1 MANINANWARIWQVI
16 EMSGMTINA
25 FAHHIGL
32 LRSET
37 LYQIKNGKNGISRNV
52 ADCIVDKFPQISKPW
67 LLTGYGSM
75 YAGDDDNCAM
85 QIPFYNCDL
94 RTVPEVVGVRKPDSY
109 MFVPQIRSADFAI
122 RYCSDDM
129 EPSIADGTILFLK
142 KIEPESMILGN
153 EYVIIGQKLVTLRK
167 VRSTSD
173 DAVLMLEVANKE
185 NYDNMIIRLSDI
197 REVYAVKGKL
207 IIKN

>member
-1 MANINANWARIWQVI
+1 MTNINANWARIWQVI

-37 LYQIKNGKNGISRNV
+37 LYQIKSGKNGISRNV
-52 ADCIVDKFPQISKPW
+52 AECIVEKFPQISKPW

-75 YAGDDDNCAM
+75 YASDDANCIM

-94 RTVPEVVGVRKPDSY
+94 RTIFEVGSTRRPDSY
-109 MFVPQIRSADFAI
+109 MFVPQIKSADLAI
-122 RYCSDDM
+122 CYCGDDM
-129 EPSIADGTILFLK
+129 EPSIVSGTVLFLK
-142 KIEPESMILGN
+142 KIEIESMILGN

-173 DAVLMLEVANKE
+173 DAVLRLEVANRK
-185 NYDNMIIRLSDI
+185 NYDNMNIRLSDI

>member
-1 MANINANWARIWQVI
+1 MTDINENWERIWRII

-37 LYQIKNGKNGISRNV
+37 LYQIKCGKNGISRNV
-52 ADCIVDKFPQISKPW
+52 AECIVDKFPQISKPW

-75 YAGDDDNCAM
+75 YADDDENCTM
-85 QIPFYNCDL
+85 QIPFYDCDL
-94 RTVPEVVGVRKPDSY
+94 QSIADAVGGGHPDSY
-109 MFVPQIRSADFAI
+109 MFVPQIKSADLAI
-122 RYCSDDM
+122 RYCGDDM
-129 EPSIADGTILFLK
+129 EPSTANGTVLFLEK
-142 KIEPESMILGN
+142 TDVESMILGN

-173 DAVLMLEVANKE
+173 AAVLKLEVANRK
-185 NYDNMIIRLSDI
+185 NYDDMNIRLSDI

>member
-1 MANINANWARIWQVI
+1 MANINANWERIWQVI
-16 EMSGMTINA
+16 EISGMTVNA

-32 LRSET
+32 VRSET
-37 LYQIKNGKNGISRNV
+37 LYQIKSGKNGISRNV

-75 YAGDDDNCAM
+75 YARDDDNCAM

-94 RTVPEVVGVRKPDSY
+94 RSVADVVGIRHPDSQ
-109 MFVPQIRSADFAI
+109 MFVPQIQSADFAI
-122 RYCSDDM
+122 CYCSDDM
-129 EPSIADGTILFLK
+129 EPSIANGTVLFLK
-142 KIEPESMILGN
+142 KIDVEAMILGN

-173 DAVLMLEVANKE
+173 DAVLRLEVANRE
-185 NYDNMIIRLSDI
+185 NYDDMNIRLSDI

>member
-1 MANINANWARIWQVI
+1 MTNINANWARIWQVI

-37 LYQIKNGKNGISRNV
+37 LYQIKSGKNGISRNV
-52 ADCIVDKFPQISKPW
+52 ADCIVCKFPQISKPW

-75 YAGDDDNCAM
+75 YASDDENCIM

-94 RTVPEVVGVRKPDSY
+94 RMIPEIAGDRHPDSY
-109 MFVPQIRSADFAI
+109 MFVPQIKSADLAI
-122 RYCSDDM
+122 CYCSDDM
-129 EPSIADGTILFLK
+129 EPSVANGTVLFLK
-142 KIEPESMILGN
+142 KIDVESMILGN

-173 DAVLMLEVANKE
+173 DAVLKLEVANKK
-185 NYDNMIIRLSDI
+185 NYDNMNIRLSDI

>member
-1 MANINANWARIWQVI
+1 MTNINENWERIWQVV
-16 EMSGMTINA
+16 EMSGMTVNA

-37 LYQIKNGKNGISRNV
+37 LYQIKSGKNGISRHV
-52 ADCIVDKFPQISKPW
+52 ADCIVEKFPQISKPW

-75 YAGDDDNCAM
+75 YVGDDANCAM

-94 RTVPEVVGVRKPDSY
+94 RSISDVAGSRHPDSY
-109 MFVPQIRSADFAI
+109 MFVPQIKSADLAI
-122 RYCSDDM
+122 CYYGDDM
-129 EPSIADGTILFLK
+129 EPSITNGTVLFLK
-142 KIEPESMILGN
+142 KTEIESMILGN

-173 DAVLMLEVANKE
+173 AAVLRLEVANRE
-185 NYDNMIIRLSDI
+185 NYDDMNIRLSDI
-197 REVYAVKGKL
+197 RAVYAVKGKL